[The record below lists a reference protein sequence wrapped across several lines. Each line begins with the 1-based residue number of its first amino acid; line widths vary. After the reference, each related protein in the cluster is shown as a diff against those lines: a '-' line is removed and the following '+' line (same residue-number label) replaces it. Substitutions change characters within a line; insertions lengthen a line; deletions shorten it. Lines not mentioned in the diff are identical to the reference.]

1 MTISQGKAGRRQS
14 AVRRARRPKAARSPA
29 TTFRLGED
37 GIPMRAAPGP
47 LARRFEQI
55 CASIIAEAL
64 AGADIVRVE
73 FAALVFVADVPGIEQ
88 WRLAEA
94 TGIDRNTASLIAD
107 SLERKGFVERRI
119 NGGDRRAREL
129 HITEKGQTGVR
140 SADAQGTRR
149 QRAHPCAALGSRT
162 GALHRPPGQVDRG
175 QQQSCPARRGSA
187 EAPVGSSERLCSPM
201 ILSLQGFGRRRAFAS
216 VRPWRHRCASITTL

>member
-1 MTISQGKAGRRQS
+1 
-14 AVRRARRPKAARSPA
+14 
-29 TTFRLGED
+29 
-37 GIPMRAAPGP
+37 MRAAPGP

-107 SLERKGFVERRI
+107 SLERKRLVKRHI
-119 NGGDRRAREL
+119 NGTDRRAREL
-129 HITEKGQTGVR
+129 HITAKGKLAFEVLWQRVR
-140 SADAQGTRR
+140 AANARILAPLSAADQALFINLLIKLIEGNSNHARPGAGRARVAGTRTAKREGR
-149 QRAHPCAALGSRT
+149 Q
-162 GALHRPPGQVDRG
+162 
-175 QQQSCPARRGSA
+175 
-187 EAPVGSSERLCSPM
+187 
-201 ILSLQGFGRRRAFAS
+201 
-216 VRPWRHRCASITTL
+216 

>member
-1 MTISQGKAGRRQS
+1 MVSIMTISQGKAGRRQS
-14 AVRRARRPKAARSPA
+14 AVRRAQRAKAARSPA

-129 HITEKGQTGVR
+129 HITKKGRRVFEALMPKVRAVNARILAPLSAPEQALFIDLLVKLIEGNSSHARPGAGRRKRR
-140 SADAQGTRR
+140 SAQA
-149 QRAHPCAALGSRT
+149 S
-162 GALHRPPGQVDRG
+162 
-175 QQQSCPARRGSA
+175 
-187 EAPVGSSERLCSPM
+187 
-201 ILSLQGFGRRRAFAS
+201 AS
-216 VRPWRHRCASITTL
+216 VPP

>member
-1 MTISQGKAGRRQS
+1 MIIMIILMSNNQENGVRSQGA
-14 AVRRARRPKAARSPA
+14 ARRVQQAKNARYPSS
-29 TTFRLGED
+29 TFRLSEN

-94 TGIDRNTASLIAD
+94 TGIDRNSASLLAD
-107 SLERKGFVERRI
+107 SLERRGFVERRVDGI
-119 NGGDRRAREL
+119 DRRARKL
-129 HITEKGQTGVR
+129 YITKKGKRVFEVLWRKVR
-140 SADAQGTRR
+140 AANARILAPLSTSERALFINLLIKLIEGNSSHARPGAGRR
-149 QRAHPCAALGSRT
+149 
-162 GALHRPPGQVDRG
+162 
-175 QQQSCPARRGSA
+175 RRGSLR
-187 EAPVGSSERLCSPM
+187 ESTSYRIDE
-201 ILSLQGFGRRRAFAS
+201 GRTR
-216 VRPWRHRCASITTL
+216 

>member
-1 MTISQGKAGRRQS
+1 MGFPPARLFGRFFAFAQQGQRIITLDEQTVIIIMVIIMMIGQENAGRSQS
-14 AVRRARRPKAARSPA
+14 AVRRAERTKDALNKSS
-29 TTFRLGED
+29 TFRLSED

-94 TGIDRNTASLIAD
+94 TGIDRNSASLLAD
-107 SLERKGFVERRI
+107 SLERKGFVERRVD
-119 NGGDRRAREL
+119 GVDRRARQL
-129 HITEKGQTGVR
+129 LITKKGHQ
-140 SADAQGTRR
+140 A
-149 QRAHPCAALGSRT
+149 C
-162 GALHRPPGQVDRG
+162 
-175 QQQSCPARRGSA
+175 
-187 EAPVGSSERLCSPM
+187 E
-201 ILSLQGFGRRRAFAS
+201 
-216 VRPWRHRCASITTL
+216 

>member
-1 MTISQGKAGRRQS
+1 MTISQGKAGRQQS
-14 AVRRARRPKAARSPA
+14 AARRAQRAKAARSPA
-29 TTFRLGED
+29 TTFRLGEV

-47 LARRFEQI
+47 LARRFQQI

-94 TGIDRNTASLIAD
+94 TGIDRNTASLLAD

-119 NGGDRRAREL
+119 N
-129 HITEKGQTGVR
+129 
-140 SADAQGTRR
+140 
-149 QRAHPCAALGSRT
+149 AAID
-162 GALHRPPGQVDRG
+162 V
-175 QQQSCPARRGSA
+175 
-187 EAPVGSSERLCSPM
+187 PVSY
-201 ILSLQGFGRRRAFAS
+201 I
-216 VRPWRHRCASITTL
+216 

>member
-1 MTISQGKAGRRQS
+1 MIILMSNNQENGVRSQG
-14 AVRRARRPKAARSPA
+14 AVRRVQQAKNARYPSS
-29 TTFRLGED
+29 TFRLSEN

-94 TGIDRNTASLIAD
+94 TGIDRN
-107 SLERKGFVERRI
+107 
-119 NGGDRRAREL
+119 
-129 HITEKGQTGVR
+129 
-140 SADAQGTRR
+140 
-149 QRAHPCAALGSRT
+149 
-162 GALHRPPGQVDRG
+162 
-175 QQQSCPARRGSA
+175 
-187 EAPVGSSERLCSPM
+187 
-201 ILSLQGFGRRRAFAS
+201 
-216 VRPWRHRCASITTL
+216 